1 MNAKQ
6 PAGLT
11 VTDLPLVLA
20 LARTRTLAAAAEY
33 LDVDA
38 STVFRRLNALEQ
50 RLHVRLFDRSPRGY
64 HLTSAGERASAA
76 AERIETELHALDREI
91 TGRDQQL
98 SGMLRVTASE
108 TLSHA
113 VLPKLFAEFR
123 AQHPRIQLV
132 LTIDNR
138 VLDLGR
144 READVALRTRRP
156 TDAALFG
163 RKLAA
168 IGWAVYGPA
177 AESGRAP
184 RNIRTFSFAR
194 HAVIGWDEPNARI
207 AASDWVAKHVPA
219 ERIVYR
225 SDSLVNQLMAVRC
238 GVGIALLPCYLADSD
253 TGVRRLTAPIPEI
266 AGELWI
272 VTHKDLKE
280 TARIRAFLS
289 IVGDGIAAH
298 RRLFEGS
305 AAAEVRVASSR

>member
-76 AERIETELHALDREI
+76 AERIETELHALDRDI

-98 SGMLRVTASE
+98 SGMLRITASE

-123 AQHPRIQLV
+123 AQHRHIQLV

-144 READVALRTRRP
+144 RDRIGPPAQRVFLRVALRFRCELRDDSDHV
-156 TDAALFG
+156 DAAKHGLN
-163 RKLAA
+163 RLLA
-168 IGWAVYGPA
+168 IGLKKFMAQQAV
-177 AESGRAP
+177 
-184 RNIRTFSFAR
+184 
-194 HAVIGWDEPNARI
+194 
-207 AASDWVAKHVPA
+207 
-219 ERIVYR
+219 
-225 SDSLVNQLMAVRC
+225 
-238 GVGIALLPCYLADSD
+238 ALDLP
-253 TGVRRLTAPIPEI
+253 
-266 AGELWI
+266 
-272 VTHKDLKE
+272 
-280 TARIRAFLS
+280 
-289 IVGDGIAAH
+289 
-298 RRLFEGS
+298 
-305 AAAEVRVASSR
+305 